1 MASLSDKNL
10 NKNIRQMAR
19 MSGQLPHEFLLHVC
33 RGDVVVEKY
42 LDEEGL
48 VQEREVYPDIGMRI
62 DAAKAAAPFFA
73 PKLSVQQVDMSASAD
88 LEHLSVDEL
97 RRRLQLT
104 LVRLQAEQATEFLVH
119 EAKESKVVNHV

>member
-1 MASLSDKNL
+1 MATLSDKNL

-33 RGDVVVEKY
+33 RGEVVVEKY
-42 LDEEGL
+42 LDDEGL
-48 VQEREVYPDIGMRI
+48 VQEREVYPDISMRI

-97 RRRLQLT
+97 KRRLQLT
-104 LVRLQAEQATEFLVH
+104 LTRLQASQPLELMLSSEV
-119 EAKESKVVNHV
+119 KVVNHE

>member
-1 MASLSDKNL
+1 MATLSDKTL

-19 MSGQLPHEFLLHVC
+19 LSGILPHEFLLNIC
-33 RGDVVVEKY
+33 RGEVVIEKY
-42 LDEEGL
+42 VDEYGVL
-48 VQEREVYPDIGMRI
+48 QEREVYPDIGMRI

-97 RRRLQLT
+97 KRRLQLT
-104 LVRLQAEQATEFLVH
+104 LARLQTNQTTEFLVH
-119 EAKESKVVNHV
+119 EAKVVNHV

>member
-1 MASLSDKNL
+1 MATLSDKNL

-33 RGDVVVEKY
+33 RGEVVVEKY
-42 LDEEGL
+42 LDDEGL

-88 LEHLSVDEL
+88 LEHLSVEEL
-97 RRRLQLT
+97 KRRLQLT
-104 LVRLQAEQATEFLVH
+104 LTRLQATQPIELMLSSEV
-119 EAKESKVVNHV
+119 KVVNHG

>member
-1 MASLSDKNL
+1 MATLSDKNL
-10 NKNIRQMAR
+10 IKNIRQMAR

-33 RGDVVVEKY
+33 RGEVVVEKY
-42 LDEEGL
+42 LDDEGL

-73 PKLSVQQVDMSASAD
+73 PKLSVQQVDVSASAD

-97 RRRLQLT
+97 KRRLQLT
-104 LVRLQAEQATEFLVH
+104 LTRLQASQPIELMLSG
-119 EAKESKVVNHV
+119 EAKVVNYE

>member
-1 MASLSDKNL
+1 MATLSDKNL

-42 LDEEGL
+42 LDDEGL

-88 LEHLSVDEL
+88 LEHLSVEEL
-97 RRRLQLT
+97 KRRLQLT
-104 LVRLQAEQATEFLVH
+104 LTRLQASQPIELMLSS
-119 EAKESKVVNHV
+119 EAKVVS

>member
-1 MASLSDKNL
+1 MATLSDKNL

-33 RGDVVVEKY
+33 RGEVVVEKY
-42 LDEEGL
+42 LDEDGL

-88 LEHLSVDEL
+88 LEHLSVEEL
-97 RRRLQLT
+97 KRRLQLT
-104 LVRLQAEQATEFLVH
+104 LTRLQASQPIELMLSSEV
-119 EAKESKVVNHV
+119 KVVNHE

>member
-1 MASLSDKNL
+1 MATLSDKNL

-33 RGDVVVEKY
+33 RGEVVVEKY
-42 LDEEGL
+42 LDDEGL
-48 VQEREVYPDIGMRI
+48 VQEREAYPDIGMRI

-97 RRRLQLT
+97 KRRLQLT
-104 LVRLQAEQATEFLVH
+104 LTRLQASQPIELMLSG
-119 EAKESKVVNHV
+119 EAKVVNHE

>member
-1 MASLSDKNL
+1 MATLSDKNL

-33 RGDVVVEKY
+33 RGEVVVEKY
-42 LDEEGL
+42 LDDEGL

-97 RRRLQLT
+97 KRRLQLT
-104 LVRLQAEQATEFLVH
+104 LTRLQASQPIELMLSSEV
-119 EAKESKVVNHV
+119 KVVN

>member
-1 MASLSDKNL
+1 MATLSDKNL

-33 RGDVVVEKY
+33 RGEVVVEKY
-42 LDEEGL
+42 LDDEGL

-97 RRRLQLT
+97 KRRLQLT
-104 LVRLQAEQATEFLVH
+104 LTRLQASQPIELMLSG
-119 EAKESKVVNHV
+119 EAKVVNHE

>member
-1 MASLSDKNL
+1 MATLSDKNL

-33 RGDVVVEKY
+33 RGEVVVEKY
-42 LDEEGL
+42 LDDEGL

-97 RRRLQLT
+97 KRRLQLT
-104 LVRLQAEQATEFLVH
+104 LTRLQASQPIELMLSSEV
-119 EAKESKVVNHV
+119 KVVNHE